1 MSESGTPPTTSPGTS
16 ATPVPDLVILGAAVW
31 APERGPHTAVAVT
44 DGRITAVGD
53 DYGIDAL
60 AGPGTERLYAD
71 GAALLPGFN
80 DAHIHVLAG
89 GLGLIGCDL
98 DSEHSLEGYERLI
111 RDYGDT
117 HAGEWVVGAGWFGD
131 VFPGGFP
138 DRAVLDRLVPDRPAV
153 FTSHD
158 AHGVW
163 VNSRALELA
172 GIDRSTADPAAGR
185 IVRDAAGDA
194 TGMLMESAGELV
206 TSLIPP
212 HRPEDLRRAMLTAQE
227 HLFSLGVT
235 AWHDAI
241 LGRYLTLPDCVPTYI
256 ETIGDGSLRGR
267 VTGSVWWPAGA
278 GLEALD
284 GVLGTIRE
292 CRESGFAVDSVKIM
306 QDGICENCTGALL
319 APYTGVEPETSG
331 ESVIPPALLAE
342 IVTSLDAEGLRVHFH
357 GVGDRA
363 VRECL
368 DAVAEARQRNGAGMP
383 HQIAHIDVAD
393 PADIPR
399 FAALGVTANLQ
410 PLWARADQEILERKL
425 PLLGEDRARWHFP
438 FGSLERAGAH
448 LAMGSDWPVTSPDPL
463 WGIYTACTRT
473 APPADTHAR
482 NPESREP
489 MTPSERL
496 NLDTAVRAYT
506 LGAAEIAGVADRR
519 GRIDVGQDADLV
531 LLSGPLIEAED
542 LSSLHIARTI
552 LGGDTVYR
560 STRD

>member
-1 MSESGTPPTTSPGTS
+1 MLETHLQS
-16 ATPVPDLVILGAAVW
+16 ATAPDLVVLSAGIW
-31 APERGPHTAVAVT
+31 APEPSLSSAIAVT
-44 DGRITAVGD
+44 DGRISAVGD
-53 DYGIDAL
+53 DDSIAALIGPATERIDA
-60 AGPGTERLYAD
+60 A
-71 GAALLPGFN
+71 GAALLPGFH

-89 GLGLIGCDL
+89 GLGLTGCDL
-98 DSEHSLEGYERLI
+98 DSAHSLDGYERLI
-111 RDYGDT
+111 REYADS

-138 DRAVLDRLVPDRPAV
+138 DRALLDRLVPDRPAV

-163 VNSRALELA
+163 VNTRALQLA
-172 GIDRSTADPAAGR
+172 AIDRHTPDPAAGR
-185 IVRDAAGDA
+185 IVRDASGEA

-206 TSLIPP
+206 TALIPP
-212 HRPEDLRRAMLTAQE
+212 HRPADLRRAMLTAQD
-227 HLFSLGVT
+227 HLFSLGIT
-235 AWHDAI
+235 SWHDAI
-241 LGRYLTLPDCVPTYI
+241 LGRYLTLPDCVPTYL
-256 ETIGDGSLRGR
+256 ETIGDGSLRAR

-284 GVLGTIRE
+284 SVLGTVAE
-292 CRESGFAVDSVKIM
+292 CRAAGFPVDSVKIM

-319 APYTGVEPETSG
+319 APYTGVTPETSG
-331 ESVIPPALLAE
+331 ESVIPPELLTE
-342 IVTSLDAEGLRVHFH
+342 IVTALDARGLRVHFH

-368 DAVAEARQRNGAGMP
+368 DAVEAARRHNGAGVS

-393 PADIPR
+393 PADLPR
-399 FAALGVTANLQ
+399 FAELGVTANLQ

-425 PLLGEDRARWHFP
+425 PMLGEQRARWHFP
-438 FGSLERAGAH
+438 FGSLERAGTH

-473 APPADTHAR
+473 APPADSHAR

-496 NLDTAVRAYT
+496 SLESAVRAYT
-506 LGAAEIAGVADRR
+506 LGGAEIAGVADRR
-519 GRIDVGQDADLV
+519 GRIAIGQDADLV
-531 LLSGPLIEAED
+531 LLSGPLSQPQD
-542 LSSLHIARTI
+542 LPSLRVARTI
-552 LGGDTVYR
+552 LGGTTVHR
-560 STRD
+560 SSRS